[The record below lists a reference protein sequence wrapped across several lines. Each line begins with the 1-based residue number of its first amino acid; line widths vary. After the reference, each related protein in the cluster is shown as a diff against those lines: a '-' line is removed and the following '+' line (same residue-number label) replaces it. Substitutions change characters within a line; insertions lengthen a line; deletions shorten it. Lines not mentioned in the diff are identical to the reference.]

1 MLQSRNLADSSD
13 PDVAENRMELARE
26 LRDLLRRLDLIRAI
40 GRCQPRQFTGEIE
53 HDRFTSWPAGWRL
66 LGYHGGLTGDA
77 QRARHPLGTQPRDG
91 DEINTRHTNEK
102 YLPGASLPEKLV
114 ATNDIAEAVRDAD
127 VVVMGIP
134 SQNFRK
140 VLEEVKKHIRAWVPV
155 ISLTKGLELD
165 TGMRMTEIISEVLPG
180 HPVGV
185 LTGPNLAREIM
196 AGQAAASVIAMEDEI
211 IVRELQKVFQSG
223 LFRVYTNTDVI
234 GCELG
239 GVLKNII
246 AIAVG
251 MGDGQ
256 GAGDNTRSALIT
268 RGLAEVTR
276 LGVAMGGRPETFAG
290 LAGMGD
296 MIATCTSPQ
305 SRNRHVGVELGK
317 GRDMQDII
325 DEMVMVAEG
334 AKSAPAVMAL
344 AEKYAVEMPIASDVF
359 RVVSGDS
366 NASRAF
372 RGLLRVTAGAESEPG

>member
-1 MLQSRNLADSSD
+1 MRNLK
-13 PDVAENRMELARE
+13 V
-26 LRDLLRRLDLIRAI
+26 
-40 GRCQPRQFTGEIE
+40 G
-53 HDRFTSWPAGWRL
+53 L
-66 LGYHGGLTGDA
+66 LGGGSWGTTVA
-77 QRARHPLGTQPRDG
+77 SVMARNVPVTIWARNADTVA
-91 DEINTRHTNEK
+91 EINTHHTNET
-102 YLPGASLPEKLV
+102 YLPGAALPESLV
-114 ATNDIAEAVRDAD
+114 ASNDIAETVADAD
-127 VVVMGIP
+127 IVVMGIP
-134 SQNFRK
+134 SQSFRS

-165 TGMRMTEIISEVLPG
+165 TRMRMTEIINEVLPG

-211 IVRELQKVFQSG
+211 IVKELQDVFKSG

-256 GAGDNTRSALIT
+256 GAGDNTRAALIT

-305 SRNRHVGVELGK
+305 SRNRHVGIELGK
-317 GRDMQDII
+317 GRSMQEII

-334 AKSAPAVMAL
+334 AKSAPAVIAL
-344 AEKYAVEMPIASDVF
+344 AEQYQVEMPIARDVY
-359 RVVSGDS
+359 RVVSGET
-366 NASRAF
+366 NARGAY
-372 RGLLRVTAGAESEPG
+372 RGLLRVAAGAESEPG

>member
-1 MLQSRNLADSSD
+1 MTNLNVSVLGGGSWGTTVAALVTRNVPVTLW
-13 PDVAENRMELARE
+13 ARN
-26 LRDLLRRLDLIRAI
+26 
-40 GRCQPRQFTGEIE
+40 
-53 HDRFTSWPAGWRL
+53 PA
-66 LGYHGGLTGDA
+66 TV
-77 QRARHPLGTQPRDG
+77 
-91 DEINTRHTNEK
+91 DEINTHHTNET
-102 YLPGASLPEKLV
+102 YLPGAKLPDKLI
-114 ATNDIAEAVRDAD
+114 ATNDIGEAAHDAD
-127 VVVMGIP
+127 VIVMGIP
-134 SQNFRK
+134 SQNFRA

-165 TGMRMTEIISEVLPG
+165 SGMRMTEIIKEVLPG

-196 AGQAAASVIAMEDEI
+196 AGQAAAGVIAMEDEI
-211 IVRELQKVFQSG
+211 IVQELQNVFKSG
-223 LFRVYTNTDVI
+223 LFRVYTNTDVT

-276 LGVAMGGRPETFAG
+276 LGVAMGGCPETFSG

-344 AEKYAVEMPIASDVF
+344 SAKYGVEMPIARDVY
-359 RVVSGDS
+359 RVLSGDAT
-366 NASRAF
+366 ASRAF
-372 RGLLRVTAGAESEPG
+372 RGLLRVEAGAESEPG

>member
-1 MLQSRNLADSSD
+1 MTRTLKVGLLGGGSWGTTVASLVSRNAPVTLWARN
-13 PDVAENRMELARE
+13 PDTVAE
-26 LRDLLRRLDLIRAI
+26 
-40 GRCQPRQFTGEIE
+40 
-53 HDRFTSWPAGWRL
+53 
-66 LGYHGGLTGDA
+66 
-77 QRARHPLGTQPRDG
+77 
-91 DEINTRHTNEK
+91 INSKHSNER
-102 YLPGASLPEKLV
+102 YLPGAKLPEKLL
-114 ATNDIAEAVRDAD
+114 ATNDLAEAVKSAD
-127 VVVMGIP
+127 VIIMGIP
-134 SQNFRK
+134 SHNFRS
-140 VLEEVKKHIRAWVPV
+140 VLIDVRKHIRAWVPI

-165 TGMRMTEIISEVLPG
+165 TGMRMTEIINEVLPG

-211 IVRELQKVFQSG
+211 IVRELQSLFSSG
-223 LFRVYTNTDVI
+223 LFRVYTNSDVV

-276 LGVAMGGRPETFAG
+276 LGVAIGGRAETFAG

-317 GRDMQDII
+317 GRSMTEII

-344 AEKYAVEMPIASDVF
+344 AEKYAVEMPIAADVS
-359 RVVSGDS
+359 RVVAGDS
-366 NASRAF
+366 SAIRAF
-372 RGLLRVTAGAESEPG
+372 RGLLRVSAGAESEPG

>member
-1 MLQSRNLADSSD
+1 VTLWARDAAT
-13 PDVAENRMELARE
+13 VAE
-26 LRDLLRRLDLIRAI
+26 
-40 GRCQPRQFTGEIE
+40 
-53 HDRFTSWPAGWRL
+53 
-66 LGYHGGLTGDA
+66 
-77 QRARHPLGTQPRDG
+77 
-91 DEINTRHTNEK
+91 INERHTNQK
-102 YLPGASLPEKLV
+102 YLPDAVLPARL
-114 ATNDIAEAVRDAD
+114 TAVQDLAAAVAD
-127 VVVMGIP
+127 VDVLIMGIP
-134 SQNFRK
+134 SQGFRA
-140 VLEEVKKHIRAWVPV
+140 VLEQVKPHLRAWVPV

-165 TGMRMTEIISEVLPG
+165 TSMRMTQIIEQVLPG

-196 AGQAAASVIAMEDEI
+196 AGQAAAGVIAMDDDI
-211 IVRELQKVFQSG
+211 IVRELQAVFRSG
-223 LFRVYTNTDVI
+223 LFRVYTNSDVI

-276 LGVAMGGRPETFAG
+276 LGVAMGGVAETFSG

-317 GRDMQDII
+317 GRHIDEII
-325 DEMVMVAEG
+325 EEMVMVAEG
-334 AKSAPAVMAL
+334 VKSAPAVIAL
-344 AEKYAVEMPIASDVF
+344 ADKYGIEMPIARDVY
-359 RVVSGDS
+359 RVVVEGGT
-366 NASRAF
+366 AKQAF
-372 RGLLRVTAGAESEPG
+372 RGLLRVAPGAESEPG

>member
-1 MLQSRNLADSSD
+1 MSD
-13 PDVAENRMELARE
+13 LKV
-26 LRDLLRRLDLIRAI
+26 
-40 GRCQPRQFTGEIE
+40 G
-53 HDRFTSWPAGWRL
+53 L
-66 LGYHGGLTGDA
+66 LGGGSWGTTVASLVT
-77 QRARHPLGTQPRDG
+77 RNVPVTIWARNAATV
-91 DEINTRHTNEK
+91 DEINTHHTNEK
-102 YLPGASLPEKLV
+102 YLPGAKLPEKLV
-114 ATNDIAEAVRDAD
+114 ATNDIGEAVRGAD

-134 SQNFRK
+134 SQNYRS
-140 VLEEVKKHIRAWVPV
+140 VLEEVKQHIRAWVPV

-165 TGMRMTEIISEVLPG
+165 TGMRMTEIITEVLPG

-211 IVRELQKVFQSG
+211 IVRELQNVFKSG

-268 RGLAEVTR
+268 RGLSEVTR
-276 LGVAMGGRPETFAG
+276 LGVAMGGRPETFSG

-344 AEKYAVEMPIASDVF
+344 AQKYDVEMPIASDVY

>member
-1 MLQSRNLADSSD
+1 MSRKLQVGLLGGGSWGTTVASLVSRNAPVTLWARN
-13 PDVAENRMELARE
+13 PDTV
-26 LRDLLRRLDLIRAI
+26 
-40 GRCQPRQFTGEIE
+40 T
-53 HDRFTSWPAGWRL
+53 
-66 LGYHGGLTGDA
+66 
-77 QRARHPLGTQPRDG
+77 
-91 DEINTRHTNEK
+91 EINTLHTNEV
-102 YLPGASLPEKLV
+102 YLPGARLPEKLA
-114 ATNDIAEAVRDAD
+114 ATNDIAEAVQSAD
-127 VVVMGIP
+127 VIIMGIP
-134 SQNFRK
+134 SHNFRA
-140 VLEEVKKHIRAWVPV
+140 VLNDVKKHIRAWVPI
-155 ISLTKGLELD
+155 ISLTKGLELES
-165 TGMRMTEIISEVLPG
+165 GLRMTEVINEVLPG
-180 HPVGV
+180 HPIGV

-196 AGQAAASVIAMEDEI
+196 AGQAAASVIAMEDDI
-211 IVRELQKVFQSG
+211 IVRELQTLFSSG
-223 LFRVYTNTDVI
+223 LFRVYTNSDVV

-276 LGVAMGGRPETFAG
+276 LGVAMGGRAETFAG

-317 GRDMQDII
+317 GRKMQDII

-344 AEKYAVEMPIASDVF
+344 AEKFNVEMPIASDVS
-359 RVVSGDS
+359 RVVAGDS
-366 NASRAF
+366 SAIRAF
-372 RGLLRVTAGAESEPG
+372 RGLLRVSAGAESEPG